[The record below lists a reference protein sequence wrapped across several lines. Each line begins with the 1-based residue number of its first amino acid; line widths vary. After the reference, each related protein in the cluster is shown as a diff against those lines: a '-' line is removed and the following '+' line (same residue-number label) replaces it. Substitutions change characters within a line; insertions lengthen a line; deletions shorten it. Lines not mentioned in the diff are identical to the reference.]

1 MYLSFFLLHETKE
14 RDQCTTRDMPP
25 CCTEPDDDG
34 DAVLRRGCVYQVITR
49 PCSAGVVAGA
59 DQELACSACV
69 QRRVLWTPVCNSV
82 QLTAVYRVQSACI
95 LAVSSVIE
103 VWRQRAA
110 TAFSLRN
117 SWPSRGM
124 ATTQAQVGIH
134 ACTARMTPL

>member
-14 RDQCTTRDMPP
+14 RDQCTTHDMPP

-34 DAVLRRGCVYQVITR
+34 DAVLRRGCVYQAVR
-49 PCSAGVVAGA
+49 CGRRCWSGSGACSLCMCSAPCSLDAGLQQCAV
-59 DQELACSACV
+59 DD
-69 QRRVLWTPVCNSV
+69 